1 MLEYLLYLFIFNTL
15 TLIEAQPRVL
25 HNLPRLLFL
34 RLTHQNHLTAFLLA
48 FLLKSLPKLLQ
59 PHDCSEDICM
69 DIPVNM
75 KVFLREIVGN
85 LYLQLGHMAEVF
97 KVGFQLCQL
106 PRIIRENDLI
116 VLEPVADEDLFLL
129 LDVDEL
135 DHDYLRRYRMDNR

>member
-1 MLEYLLYLFIFNTL
+1 M
-15 TLIEAQPRVL
+15 
-25 HNLPRLLFL
+25 
-34 RLTHQNHLTAFLLA
+34 
-48 FLLKSLPKLLQ
+48 
-59 PHDCSEDICM
+59 
-69 DIPVNM
+69 NM

-85 LYLQLGHMAEVF
+85 LYPQLGHMAEVF
-97 KVGFQLCQL
+97 KVRFQLCQL